1 MHPQFRC
8 LKTETISR
16 IYISQPIY
24 RFYCITLCLV
34 VLKGYGFM
42 LSDSKITVQIHLFQ
56 LRMGQPMV
64 TYMSTKQKLE
74 NLAQGFPGCDNIFH
88 NTGDNSRTSSQI
100 STTKTQP
107 QQLQKSC
114 LFEEGVIITRQKK
127 LQWHPW
133 LTLNLFLSNCCY
145 QHPQSNKCRVSKI
158 ISFMSCDIDY
168 MHMIIKIYQKNKIYI
183 APCQLSYMLL
193 S

>member
-1 MHPQFRC
+1 
-8 LKTETISR
+8 
-16 IYISQPIY
+16 
-24 RFYCITLCLV
+24 
-34 VLKGYGFM
+34 M

-114 LFEEGVIITRQKK
+114 LFEEGGYNYKTEETSMAPLAHSKS
-127 LQWHPW
+127 
-133 LTLNLFLSNCCY
+133 F
-145 QHPQSNKCRVSKI
+145 PQ
-158 ISFMSCDIDY
+158 
-168 MHMIIKIYQKNKIYI
+168 
-183 APCQLSYMLL
+183 
-193 S
+193 